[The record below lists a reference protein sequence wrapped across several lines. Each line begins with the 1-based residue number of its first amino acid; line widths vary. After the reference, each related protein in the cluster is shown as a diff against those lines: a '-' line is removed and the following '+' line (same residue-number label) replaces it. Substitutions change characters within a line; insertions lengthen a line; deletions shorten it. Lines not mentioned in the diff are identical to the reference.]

1 MKADSMK
8 DNADSVSRPDLSNH
22 RLRIMLLALVAAI
35 IAYLLIKPG
44 LGPDWQRPGTAIMQ
58 SLAIAGTLLLLV
70 PFVFSLGKR
79 GGMSAVPNRLFILH
93 VAASILGVLLV
104 TIHASASFNGPP
116 VTLVAALALLI
127 VTGAVG
133 RLYANRLFA
142 ASFAMKPTAFTAY
155 DKTTK
160 AALKTLIDEKIQLLR
175 RIDPA
180 ANEGVFSI
188 TLVHWVRH
196 PVLSF
201 SYVRLAS
208 REAQLVQN
216 RQSLPRFGSW
226 WRPLHLLLA
235 WVFLAGMI
243 IHIIVVTFFA
253 GYVADGGDI
262 YWWHVTAW

>member
-1 MKADSMK
+1 MKADAMK
-8 DNADSVSRPDLSNH
+8 DNANSLSRPDLPNH

-35 IAYLLIKPG
+35 AAYLMIKPG
-44 LGPDWQRPGTAIMQ
+44 LGPDWQRPGTAVLQ

-79 GGMSAVPNRLFILH
+79 GGISAVPNLLFILH

-104 TIHASASFNGPP
+104 SIHASASFNGPP
-116 VTLVAALALLI
+116 VTLVAALGLLI

-133 RLYANRLFA
+133 RLCANRVFA
-142 ASFAMKPTAFTAY
+142 ASFAMKLTAFIAY

-160 AALKTLIDEKIQLLR
+160 AALKVLIDDKKQLLR

-180 ANEGVFSI
+180 ANEAVFSI
-188 TLVHWVRH
+188 TLVHWARH
-196 PVLSF
+196 PILSF
-201 SYVRLAS
+201 SYTKLAN

-226 WRPLHLLLA
+226 CRPLHLLLA

-253 GYVADGGDI
+253 GYAADGGDI

>member
-1 MKADSMK
+1 MKADAMK
-8 DNADSVSRPDLSNH
+8 HNADSLSRPDLSNH
-22 RLRIMLLALVAAI
+22 RLRIMLLALAAAI
-35 IAYLLIKPG
+35 AVYLMIKPG

-79 GGMSAVPNRLFILH
+79 GGISPVPNQLFILH
-93 VAASILGVLLV
+93 VAASILGALLV

-133 RLYANRLFA
+133 RLCANRLFA
-142 ASFAMKPTAFTAY
+142 ASFAMKPAAFTAY

-188 TLVHWVRH
+188 TLLHWVRH

-235 WVFLAGMI
+235 WLFLAGMI

-253 GYVADGGDI
+253 GYAADGGDI